1 VLHKLPARPEGE
13 ILIAMA
19 GPFAE
24 ARFTGNLFCAGAG
37 AGAGASDDDDD
48 DEKIANAIRLL
59 SAPRDVFARMA
70 KRMVAENWRAIE
82 IVAEELLSHGTLFE
96 AMLDEAIDRARQSKA
111 H

>member
-1 VLHKLPARPEGE
+1 MLHKLPARPEGE

-37 AGAGASDDDDD
+37 DDD

-82 IVAEELLSHGTLFE
+82 IVAEELLRHGTLFE

>member
-1 VLHKLPARPEGE
+1 MLHKLPARPEGE

-37 AGAGASDDDDD
+37 AGDDD